1 MFLRNNFLSY
11 LAAIFIAVALVILP
25 LQIAFAN
32 EESEKHFNQGENYY
46 NSKKYQEAVNEYKA
60 AISIENNNADYY
72 CSLAWAYY
80 ELKNYSLAEE
90 NFNTSLSL
98 DKDTSNPYRGL
109 AWLYRAQDQDEEAI
123 KYFIEA
129 GQRSFQNENYDLS
142 VQDFTNALDLD
153 YENLSAYIGR
163 GLDYCYLE
171 KYEDALNDFNK
182 VIQLDSDFGMAYQGR
197 ALVYRKQGK
206 IEEAKTNYLLAAQK
220 YISSEEYDS
229 ARDSI
234 NDALSLDENYG
245 EAYFYLGEIE
255 FFQDNYLE
263 SLNKYD
269 KAIDLGFVDYLVYAN
284 RGYTKFQLKRYEE
297 AIADFDK
304 AIEMDKT
311 FATAYKWRGE
321 TYLSLP
327 EDTAANKYENAL
339 KDFTKYLELE
349 KDIDEEIKSEYEQ
362 KIEMCKTELKNSNIF
377 GYSDNLV
384 ENLNESGIL
393 GEVNGILKILL
404 IVMILDYL
412 IIIGCGIYEKNLT
425 GGVAARYLAL
435 KIIFLLIIMVAN
447 ALDES
452 ETIGMQIRNFIVA
465 IILVHELLSILENAE
480 RLGIPVPDWLKNL
493 LQNIKERISRVF
505 R

>member
-1 MFLRNNFLSY
+1 MAN
-11 LAAIFIAVALVILP
+11 LA
-25 LQIAFAN
+25 
-32 EESEKHFNQGENYY
+32 
-46 NSKKYQEAVNEYKA
+46 
-60 AISIENNNADYY
+60 
-72 CSLAWAYY
+72 
-80 ELKNYSLAEE
+80 LKI
-90 NFNTSLSL
+90 
-98 DKDTSNPYRGL
+98 
-109 AWLYRAQDQDEEAI
+109 W
-123 KYFIEA
+123 
-129 GQRSFQNENYDLS
+129 SFP
-142 VQDFTNALDLD
+142 
-153 YENLSAYIGR
+153 
-163 GLDYCYLE
+163 E
-171 KYEDALNDFNK
+171 KYISVTVDVGNVFT
-182 VIQLDSDFGMAYQGR
+182 LDSDFGMAYQGR

-263 SLNKYD
+263 SLNQYD
-269 KAIDLGFVDYLVYAN
+269 TAIDLGFVDYLVYAN

-362 KIEMCKTELKNSNIF
+362 KIEMCKTELKNSNIDITRVTF
-377 GYSDNLV
+377 
-384 ENLNESGIL
+384 SGSAS
-393 GEVNGILKILL
+393 G
-404 IVMILDYL
+404 
-412 IIIGCGIYEKNLT
+412 
-425 GGVAARYLAL
+425 
-435 KIIFLLIIMVAN
+435 
-447 ALDES
+447 
-452 ETIGMQIRNFIVA
+452 
-465 IILVHELLSILENAE
+465 LS
-480 RLGIPVPDWLKNL
+480 GTDLKNRL
-493 LQNIKERISRVF
+493 FKESQISLEMADAANVVAVVTYANDEKDIDKTE
-505 R
+505 